1 MQFVYLLT
9 GIAILIAWIGPAVL
23 IILVVIG
30 VVGLIMY
37 ALKDNNKTTQVP
49 LANSSERKDSYQITN
64 ISQIEPNDKS
74 NTNIVTPFAND
85 CFVENNQTMIVDENI
100 GEDTGLEGMLCGSEQ
115 CNTDTTSNKTSNW
128 DSYHFTQKQ
137 KAAQYRA
144 LGMFAEEVLLIEE
157 TIKTLEQEGISC
169 EYWKQLYK
177 IAYNNL
183 NESIMPTTEHIDNT
197 PNNNHNKTMSIEEDT
212 SHQRLCKSDKQEKMD
227 VPMWADTY
235 IWSIRD
241 LHSGSASQQQFY
253 RHFKEQF
260 LKGNYLDIENN
271 TNYAFLL
278 MYDLSDTCRSKP
290 SLLNEYYQHLIEI
303 CPKVESYTQRI
314 LKDIIVDTKK
324 RKLQRELAKLA
335 EGQQETCRWISKG
348 EDIEIGGIHLCRGGF
363 YVGNYFRLP
372 KKVVEDNKYHYG
384 CGYIYGPVINPE
396 LPIKKGETRNE
407 YFCSYQD
414 MTPQQRYAYLQ
425 WLSGNTPIEDTCVD
439 LIQYYVYGMEIRLF
453 IDTSATK
460 ERKQILTQLS
470 ELYKE
475 LKNLDRNTYSDYYQ
489 LAYSIRQIISA
500 GIVKNYPSSHS
511 DFLPEDELMS
521 CDDYIDY
528 IINQE
533 LKGKTELIPEDAY
546 RVAKKTYLF
555 KNLPLTLYE
564 NNIKDKFIS
573 SFQKKFKEQ
582 SIIQRSEYYI
592 RNIHY
597 IRMHNGGDLYSPENV
612 NFEFQLPQQTIDV
625 WKVKYLINE
634 IVSKLQEDFW
644 LYNNCMEWTNGS
656 TPLALLQLPK
666 YVELG
671 NNNSIDILQEYL
683 YSMLEKCEYYL
694 IDVDSLLDKIG
705 YIRKDEKSLYI
716 QPIQSI
722 TNGLKKLKLRT
733 VPLIDVDNKRL
744 NFGDKCI
751 IYKIKG
757 VSQVE
762 RTDAYMRLELFVKLA
777 VLLIQVDGCND
788 YDIMFVEKFI
798 DSQSDTSGNARHLK
812 AYFRWL
818 QNKKQS
824 FDKRTKDSIGKLL
837 NNEQTKQFAH
847 LLVKLSCNQGGVNNQ
862 RVDVLTKIFPLL
874 GEEANNIH
882 SQIHRILIDNEDFAT
897 VEVTTDAKEYVI
909 AQPESQSKFKQK
921 TVQIDTAKLSK
932 LEAQTASAQNMLS
945 EIFSEEENV
954 ASAITP
960 NQNPL
965 ITILTKLL
973 TKSEWS
979 KAEVDSIC
987 KGFNVITGSMLE
999 QINDYAYDK
1008 VDDVVIEDDDNIIF
1022 VNTDYKDQLI

>member
-1 MQFVYLLT
+1 MQFVYLLI

-37 ALKDNNKTTQVP
+37 ALKDNNKTSQVP

-85 CFVENNQTMIVDENI
+85 CFVESNQTMIVDENI
-100 GEDTGLEGMLCGSEQ
+100 GEDTGLESMLCGSEQ

-177 IAYNNL
+177 RAYNNL
-183 NESIMPTTEHIDNT
+183 NESIMPNIDNT

-253 RHFKEQF
+253 RYFKEQF
-260 LKGNYLDIENN
+260 FMGNYLDIEGN

-278 MYDLSDTCRSKP
+278 MYDLGNAYRNKI
-290 SLLNEYYQHLIEI
+290 SLLKEHYQHLIEI
-303 CPKVESYTQRI
+303 CPKVELYTRRI

-324 RKLQRELAKLA
+324 QELKRLLAKYTSN
-335 EGQQETCRWISKG
+335 QQEPCRWISEG
-348 EDIEIGGIHLCRGGF
+348 EDIEIGGIKLHRGGF
-363 YVGNYFRLP
+363 YVGDCFKLP
-372 KKVVEDNKYHYG
+372 EEDEFYYD
-384 CGYIYGPVINPE
+384 CSYIYGQVINPN
-396 LPIKKGETRNE
+396 LPVKKGEIGTE

-425 WLSGNTPIEDTCVD
+425 WLAGNTPIEDTCVD

-453 IDTSATK
+453 IDKSTTK
-460 ERKQILTQLS
+460 ERKQILLQLS
-470 ELYKE
+470 GLYKE
-475 LKNLDRNTYSDYYQ
+475 LRSLDRSVCKDYYQ
-489 LAYSIRQIISA
+489 LADSIRQIISA
-500 GIVKNYPSSHS
+500 GIVKYYPSSPNE
-511 DFLPEDELMS
+511 FLSEDELMS

-533 LKGKTELIPEDAY
+533 LKGKTELSAEDAY
-546 RVAKKTYLF
+546 SVAKKTYLL
-555 KNLPLTLYE
+555 KNLPIALYE
-564 NNIKDKFIS
+564 NNIKDKFVS
-573 SFQKKFKEQ
+573 LFQKRYKKH
-582 SIIQRSEYYI
+582 SIVQRSEYYI
-592 RNIHY
+592 RNTHY
-597 IRMHNGGDLYSPENV
+597 IRMGNGGDLYCPEDV
-612 NFEFQLPQQTIDV
+612 NLKFQLPKQPIDA
-625 WKVKYLINE
+625 WIVKYPINE
-634 IVSKLQEDFW
+634 ITSKLQEDFW
-644 LYNNCMEWTNGS
+644 LYNNCMEWTNSS

-847 LLVKLSCNQGGVNNQ
+847 LLVKLSCNQGGINNQ

>member
-1 MQFVYLLT
+1 MQFVYLLI
-9 GIAILIAWIGPAVL
+9 GVAILIAWVGPAVL

-30 VVGLIMY
+30 IVGLILY
-37 ALKDNNKTTQVP
+37 ALKDNNKTIQAP
-49 LANSSERKDSYQITN
+49 LANSSDRKESNPIAT
-64 ISQIEPNDKS
+64 ISQIEPKENS
-74 NTNIVTPFAND
+74 NVNSVASIAED
-85 CFVENNQTMIVDENI
+85 CFIESNKNMIGNENAVEDIELSD
-100 GEDTGLEGMLCGSEQ
+100 MLCVPEQ
-115 CNTDTTSNKTSNW
+115 CNADITPNKIPDW
-128 DSYHFTQKQ
+128 DCYHFTQKQ
-137 KAAQYRA
+137 QAAQYRA

-157 TIKTLEQEGISC
+157 TIKTLEQEDISC
-169 EYWKQLYK
+169 EYWKQLHK
-177 IAYNNL
+177 RAYNNL
-183 NESIMPTTEHIDNT
+183 NESIMPTAEHIDDT
-197 PNNNHNKTMSIEEDT
+197 PNSNNSKIMSIEEGT
-212 SHQRLCKSDKQEKMD
+212 SHKRLYKNDKQEQME

-235 IWSIRD
+235 IWSIKD
-241 LHSGSASQQQFY
+241 LHSGSASQQRFY
-253 RHFKEQF
+253 RLFKEQF
-260 LKGNYLDIENN
+260 LKGNYIDIEGN

-278 MYDLSDTCRSKP
+278 MYDLSETYRNKIS
-290 SLLNEYYQHLIEI
+290 SLKEFYHHLIDI

-324 RKLQRELAKLA
+324 QKLQRELAKLA
-335 EGQQETCRWISKG
+335 EEQQETCRWISKG
-348 EDIEIGGIHLCRGGF
+348 EDIEIGGMHLCRGGF
-363 YVGNYFRLP
+363 YVGGYFRLP

-414 MTPQQRYAYLQ
+414 MTPQQRYAYIQ
-425 WLSGNTPIEDTCVD
+425 WLSGENPIEETSVD
-439 LIQYYVYGMEIRLF
+439 LIQYYVYGLEIRLF
-453 IDTSATK
+453 IDKSASK
-460 ERKQILTQLS
+460 ERKQILTLLS

-475 LKNLDRNTYSDYYQ
+475 LKSLDRNTYSDYYQ
-489 LAYSIRQIISA
+489 LVYSIRRIISA
-500 GIVKNYPSSHS
+500 GIVKYYPSSHS
-511 DFLPEDELMS
+511 DFLPEDELML

-533 LKGKTELIPEDAY
+533 LKGKTELTPKDAY
-546 RVAKKTYLF
+546 RVAKKVYLL
-555 KNLPLTLYE
+555 KNLPIALYE
-564 NNIKDKFIS
+564 NNIREKFIS
-573 SFQKKFKEQ
+573 SFQKRFKKQ

-592 RNIHY
+592 RNTHY
-597 IRMHNGGDLYSPENV
+597 IRTNNGGNLYCPENV
-612 NFEFQLPQQTIDV
+612 NFEYQLPKHPIDV
-625 WKVKYLINE
+625 WMVKYPINE
-634 IVSKLQEDFW
+634 TVTKLQEDFW
-644 LYNNCMEWTNGS
+644 LYNSCMEWTNDS

-671 NNNSIDILQEYL
+671 DSNSIDVLQEYI
-683 YSMLEKCEYYL
+683 YSMLDKCEYCL
-694 IDVDSLLDKIG
+694 IDVNSLLDKMG
-705 YIRKDEKSLYI
+705 YIRKDEKSLYL

-722 TNGLKKLKLRT
+722 TYGLKKLKLRT

-762 RTDAYMRLELFVKLA
+762 RTDTYKRLELFVKLA
-777 VLLIQVDGCND
+777 VLLIQVDECID
-788 YDIMFVEKFI
+788 YDIMFVERYI
-798 DSQSDTSGNARHLK
+798 ESQSDTSGNTRHLK

-818 QNKKQS
+818 QHKKLS
-824 FDKRTKDSIGKLL
+824 FDKKTKDSIGKLL
-837 NNEQTKQFAH
+837 NKEQCTQFAH
-847 LLVKLSCNQGGVNNQ
+847 LLVKLSCNQGDINNK

-874 GEEANNIH
+874 GDDANNIH
-882 SQIHRILIDNEDFAT
+882 SQIHRMLIDNEDFAT

-909 AQPESQSKFKQK
+909 AQPESKSKHKQK
-921 TVQIDTAKLSK
+921 TVKIDTAKLSK

-945 EIFSEEENV
+945 EIFNEEENV
-954 ASAITP
+954 TSAITF

-979 KAEVDSIC
+979 KAEVDNIC
-987 KGFNVITGSMLE
+987 KEFNVITGSMLE

-1008 VDDVVIEDDDNIIF
+1008 VDDVVIEDDDDIIF